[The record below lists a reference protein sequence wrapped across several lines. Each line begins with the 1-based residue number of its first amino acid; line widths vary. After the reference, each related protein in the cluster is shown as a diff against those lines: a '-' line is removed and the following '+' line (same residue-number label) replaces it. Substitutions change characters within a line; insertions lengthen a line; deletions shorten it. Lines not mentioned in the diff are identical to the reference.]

1 MTSNYNLIFKIVL
14 IGDSNVG
21 KTNILSKYLQ
31 NEFNPDS
38 KATVGVEFGSKT
50 FNINDNVIK
59 AQIWDTAGTEKYRS
73 ITNAYY
79 KGAKGAFVVYDIT
92 KKSSFNNI
100 DKWLFDLKNNG
111 DENINII
118 LVGNK
123 IDLENDRDVT
133 TEEGE
138 KKAILNKA
146 SFIETSAKNG
156 NNIEKAF
163 NLMIENVYENFKK
176 ENENKENIDLNGINK
191 EKTLDLNSS
200 NNENQI
206 KKKNAVETK

>member
-50 FNINDNVIK
+50 ININNNVIK

-79 KGAKGAFVVYDIT
+79 KGAKGAFVVYDISRKT
-92 KKSSFNNI
+92 SFNNI

-111 DENINII
+111 DENINIVLI
-118 LVGNK
+118 GNK
-123 IDLENDRDVT
+123 IDLENQREVT

-138 KKAILNKA
+138 KKAIINKV

-156 NNIEKAF
+156 DNIEKAF

-176 ENENKENIDLNGINK
+176 ENENKENIDSEELNK
-191 EKTLDLNSS
+191 EKTLNLNS

-206 KKKNAVETK
+206 KKKKCCSK

>member
-79 KGAKGAFVVYDIT
+79 KGAKGAFVVYDISR
-92 KKSSFNNI
+92 KSSFNNI

-118 LVGNK
+118 LIGNK
-123 IDLENDRDVT
+123 IDLEHQREVT

-138 KKAILNKA
+138 KKAVLNKA

-156 NNIEKAF
+156 DNIEKAF

-176 ENENKENIDLNGINK
+176 ENENKENIDSEELNK
-191 EKTLDLNSS
+191 EKTLNLNS

-206 KKKNAVETK
+206 KKKKCCSK

>member
-38 KATVGVEFGSKT
+38 KATVGVDFGSKT
-50 FNINDNVIK
+50 ININNNVIK

-79 KGAKGAFVVYDIT
+79 KGAKGAFVVYDISR
-92 KKSSFNNI
+92 KASFNNI

-118 LVGNK
+118 IIGNK
-123 IDLENDRDVT
+123 IDLENQREVT

-138 KKAILNKA
+138 KKAIINKA

-156 NNIEKAF
+156 DNIEKAF

-176 ENENKENIDLNGINK
+176 ENENKENIDSEELNK
-191 EKTLDLNSS
+191 EKILNLNS

-206 KKKNAVETK
+206 KKKKCCSK

>member
-79 KGAKGAFVVYDIT
+79 KGAKGAFVVYDISRKT
-92 KKSSFNNI
+92 SFNNI

-118 LVGNK
+118 LIGNK
-123 IDLENDRDVT
+123 IDLEHQREVT

-138 KKAILNKA
+138 KKAVLNKA

-156 NNIEKAF
+156 DNIEKAF

-206 KKKNAVETK
+206 KKKKCCGN

>member
-50 FNINDNVIK
+50 ININNNVIK

-79 KGAKGAFVVYDIT
+79 KGAKGAFVVYDISR
-92 KKSSFNNI
+92 KASFNNI

-111 DENINII
+111 DENINIVI
-118 LVGNK
+118 IGNK
-123 IDLENDRDVT
+123 IDLENQREVT
-133 TEEGE
+133 NEEGE
-138 KKAILNKA
+138 KKAIINKA

-156 NNIEKAF
+156 DNIEKAF

-176 ENENKENIDLNGINK
+176 ENENKENIDSEELNK
-191 EKTLDLNSS
+191 EKTLNLNS

-206 KKKNAVETK
+206 KKKKCCSK

>member
-50 FNINDNVIK
+50 ININNNVIK

-79 KGAKGAFVVYDIT
+79 KGAKGAFVVYDISR
-92 KKSSFNNI
+92 KSSFNNI

-118 LVGNK
+118 LIGNK
-123 IDLENDRDVT
+123 IDLENQREVT

-138 KKAILNKA
+138 KKAIINKA

-156 NNIEKAF
+156 DNIEKAF

-176 ENENKENIDLNGINK
+176 ENENKENIDSEELNK
-191 EKTLDLNSS
+191 EKTLNLNS

-206 KKKNAVETK
+206 KKKKCCSK

>member
-50 FNINDNVIK
+50 ININNNVIK

-79 KGAKGAFVVYDIT
+79 KGAKGAFVVYDISRKT
-92 KKSSFNNI
+92 SFNNI
-100 DKWLFDLKNNG
+100 DKLLFDLKNNG

-118 LVGNK
+118 LIGNK
-123 IDLENDRDVT
+123 IDLEHQREVT

-138 KKAILNKA
+138 KKAVLNKA

-156 NNIEKAF
+156 DNIEKAF

-176 ENENKENIDLNGINK
+176 ENENKENIDSEELNK
-191 EKTLDLNSS
+191 EKTLNLNS

-206 KKKNAVETK
+206 KKKKCCRK

>member
-50 FNINDNVIK
+50 ININNNVIK

-79 KGAKGAFVVYDIT
+79 KGAKGAFVVYDISR
-92 KKSSFNNI
+92 KASFNNI

-111 DENINII
+111 DENINIVI
-118 LVGNK
+118 IGNK
-123 IDLENDRDVT
+123 IDLENQREVT

-138 KKAILNKA
+138 KKAIINKA

-156 NNIEKAF
+156 DNIEKAF

-176 ENENKENIDLNGINK
+176 ENENKENIDSEELNK
-191 EKTLDLNSS
+191 EKTLNLNS

-206 KKKNAVETK
+206 KKKKCCSK

>member
-79 KGAKGAFVVYDIT
+79 KGAKGAFVVYDISRKT
-92 KKSSFNNI
+92 SFNNI

-118 LVGNK
+118 LIGNK
-123 IDLENDRDVT
+123 IDLEHQREVT

-138 KKAILNKA
+138 KKAIINKA

-156 NNIEKAF
+156 DNIEKAF

-176 ENENKENIDLNGINK
+176 ENENKENIDSEELNK
-191 EKTLDLNSS
+191 EKTLNLNS

-206 KKKNAVETK
+206 KKKKCCSK

>member
-79 KGAKGAFVVYDIT
+79 KGAKGAFVVYDISR
-92 KKSSFNNI
+92 KSSFNNI

-118 LVGNK
+118 LIGNK
-123 IDLENDRDVT
+123 IDLEHQREVT

-138 KKAILNKA
+138 KKAIINKA

-156 NNIEKAF
+156 DNIEKAF

-176 ENENKENIDLNGINK
+176 ENENKENIDSEELNK
-191 EKTLDLNSS
+191 EKTLNLNS

-206 KKKNAVETK
+206 KKKKCCSK

>member
-50 FNINDNVIK
+50 ININNNVIK

-79 KGAKGAFVVYDIT
+79 KGAKGAFVVYDISRKT
-92 KKSSFNNI
+92 SFNNI

-111 DENINII
+111 DENINIVLI
-118 LVGNK
+118 GNK
-123 IDLENDRDVT
+123 IDLENQREVT

-138 KKAILNKA
+138 KKAIINKA

-156 NNIEKAF
+156 DNIEKAF

-176 ENENKENIDLNGINK
+176 ENENKENIDSEELNK
-191 EKTLDLNSS
+191 EKTLNLNS

-206 KKKNAVETK
+206 KKKKCCSK

>member
-79 KGAKGAFVVYDIT
+79 KGAKGAFVVYDISRKT
-92 KKSSFNNI
+92 SFNNI

-118 LVGNK
+118 LIGNK
-123 IDLENDRDVT
+123 IDLEHQREVT

-138 KKAILNKA
+138 KKAVLNKA

-156 NNIEKAF
+156 DNIEKAF

-176 ENENKENIDLNGINK
+176 ENENKENIDSEELNK
-191 EKTLDLNSS
+191 EKTLNLNS

-206 KKKNAVETK
+206 KEKKCCSK

>member
-79 KGAKGAFVVYDIT
+79 KGAKGVFVVYDISR
-92 KKSSFNNI
+92 KASFNNI

-111 DENINII
+111 DENINIVI
-118 LVGNK
+118 IGNK
-123 IDLENDRDVT
+123 IDLENQREVT

-138 KKAILNKA
+138 KKAIINKA

-156 NNIEKAF
+156 DNIEKAF

-176 ENENKENIDLNGINK
+176 ENENKENIDSEELNK
-191 EKTLDLNSS
+191 EKTLNLNS

-206 KKKNAVETK
+206 KKKKCCSK

>member
-1 MTSNYNLIFKIVL
+1 M
-14 IGDSNVG
+14 
-21 KTNILSKYLQ
+21 
-31 NEFNPDS
+31 
-38 KATVGVEFGSKT
+38 A
-50 FNINDNVIK
+50 
-59 AQIWDTAGTEKYRS
+59 IW
-73 ITNAYY
+73 
-79 KGAKGAFVVYDIT
+79 F
-92 KKSSFNNI
+92 
-100 DKWLFDLKNNG
+100 KNNG

-176 ENENKENIDLNGINK
+176 ENENKENIDSEELNK

-206 KKKNAVETK
+206 KKKKCCGN

>member
-176 ENENKENIDLNGINK
+176 ENENKENIDSEELNK
-191 EKTLDLNSS
+191 EKTLNLNS

-206 KKKNAVETK
+206 KKKKCCSK

>member
-118 LVGNK
+118 LIGNK
-123 IDLENDRDVT
+123 IDLEKQREVS

-191 EKTLDLNSS
+191 EKTLDLNS
-200 NNENQI
+200 NIENQI
-206 KKKNAVETK
+206 KKKKCCGN

>member
-50 FNINDNVIK
+50 ININNNVIK

-79 KGAKGAFVVYDIT
+79 KGAKGAFVVYDISRKT
-92 KKSSFNNI
+92 SFNNI
-100 DKWLFDLKNNG
+100 DKWLFDLKIM
-111 DENINII
+111 EMKI
-118 LVGNK
+118 L
-123 IDLENDRDVT
+123 
-133 TEEGE
+133 
-138 KKAILNKA
+138 IL
-146 SFIETSAKNG
+146 F
-156 NNIEKAF
+156 
-163 NLMIENVYENFKK
+163 
-176 ENENKENIDLNGINK
+176 
-191 EKTLDLNSS
+191 
-200 NNENQI
+200 
-206 KKKNAVETK
+206 

>member
-206 KKKNAVETK
+206 KKKKCCGN

>member
-79 KGAKGAFVVYDIT
+79 KGAKGAFVVYDISR
-92 KKSSFNNI
+92 KASFNNI

-118 LVGNK
+118 LIGNK
-123 IDLENDRDVT
+123 IDLEHQREVT

-138 KKAILNKA
+138 KKAVLNKA

-156 NNIEKAF
+156 DNIEKAF
-163 NLMIENVYENFKK
+163 NLMIENVYKKFKK
-176 ENENKENIDLNGINK
+176 KNEKKENIDSEELNK
-191 EKTLDLNSS
+191 EKTLNLNS
-200 NNENQI
+200 NNEN
-206 KKKNAVETK
+206 KKKKKKCCSK

>member
-50 FNINDNVIK
+50 ININNNVIK

-79 KGAKGAFVVYDIT
+79 KGAKGAFVVYDISRKT
-92 KKSSFNNI
+92 SFNNI

-206 KKKNAVETK
+206 KKKKCCGN

>member
-50 FNINDNVIK
+50 ININNNVIK

-79 KGAKGAFVVYDIT
+79 KGAKGAFVVYDISR
-92 KKSSFNNI
+92 KASFNNI

-111 DENINII
+111 DENINIVI
-118 LVGNK
+118 IGNK
-123 IDLENDRDVT
+123 IDLENQREVT

-138 KKAILNKA
+138 KKAIINKA

-156 NNIEKAF
+156 DNIEKAF

-176 ENENKENIDLNGINK
+176 EKENKENIDSEELNK
-191 EKTLDLNSS
+191 EKTLNLNS

-206 KKKNAVETK
+206 KKKKCCSK

>member
-79 KGAKGAFVVYDIT
+79 KGAKGAFVVYDISR
-92 KKSSFNNI
+92 KSSFNNI

-118 LVGNK
+118 LIGNK
-123 IDLENDRDVT
+123 IDLEHQREVT

-138 KKAILNKA
+138 KKAVLNKA

-156 NNIEKAF
+156 DNIEKAF

-176 ENENKENIDLNGINK
+176 ENENKENIDSEELNK
-191 EKTLDLNSS
+191 EKTLNLNS

-206 KKKNAVETK
+206 KKKKCCGN

>member
-50 FNINDNVIK
+50 ININNNVIK

-79 KGAKGAFVVYDIT
+79 KGAKGAFVVYDISRKT
-92 KKSSFNNI
+92 SFNNI

-111 DENINII
+111 DENINIVLI
-118 LVGNK
+118 GNK
-123 IDLENDRDVT
+123 IDLDNQREVT

-138 KKAILNKA
+138 KKAIINKA

-156 NNIEKAF
+156 DNIEKAF

-176 ENENKENIDLNGINK
+176 ENENKENIDSEELNK
-191 EKTLDLNSS
+191 EKTLNLNS

-206 KKKNAVETK
+206 KKKKCCSK

>member
-79 KGAKGAFVVYDIT
+79 KGAKGAFVVYDISRKT
-92 KKSSFNNI
+92 SFNNI

-118 LVGNK
+118 LIGNK
-123 IDLENDRDVT
+123 IDLEHQREVT

-138 KKAILNKA
+138 KKAVLNKA

-156 NNIEKAF
+156 DNIEKAF

-206 KKKNAVETK
+206 KKKKCCSK

>member
-79 KGAKGAFVVYDIT
+79 KGAKGAFVVYDISRKT
-92 KKSSFNNI
+92 SFNNI

-118 LVGNK
+118 LIGNK
-123 IDLENDRDVT
+123 IDLEHQREVT

-138 KKAILNKA
+138 KKAVLNKA

-156 NNIEKAF
+156 DNIEKAF
-163 NLMIENVYENFKK
+163 NLMIENIYENFKK
-176 ENENKENIDLNGINK
+176 ENENKENIDSEELNK
-191 EKTLDLNSS
+191 EKTLNLNS

-206 KKKNAVETK
+206 KKKKCCSK

>member
-79 KGAKGAFVVYDIT
+79 KGAKGAFVVYDISRKT
-92 KKSSFNNI
+92 SFNNI

-118 LVGNK
+118 LIGNK
-123 IDLENDRDVT
+123 IDLEHQREVT

-138 KKAILNKA
+138 KKAVLNKA

-156 NNIEKAF
+156 DNIEKAF

-176 ENENKENIDLNGINK
+176 ENENKENIDSEELNK
-191 EKTLDLNSS
+191 EKTLNLNS

-206 KKKNAVETK
+206 KKKKCCSK